1 MRKPQNPKTPKPHQ
15 LFCNAS
21 INKLEE
27 QDCMASSEIKVHDSF
42 MESPVVNFISPRR
55 DSNALDRADP
65 AAGPFAGKRYSH
77 AEYDI
82 ISNKGSA

>member
-1 MRKPQNPKTPKPHQ
+1 
-15 LFCNAS
+15 
-21 INKLEE
+21 
-27 QDCMASSEIKVHDSF
+27 MASGEIKVHDSF

-55 DSNALDRADP
+55 DSNALNRADP

-82 ISNKGSA
+82 ISNTGSASKAQRNVVAPRTLHNTDDPVIAN